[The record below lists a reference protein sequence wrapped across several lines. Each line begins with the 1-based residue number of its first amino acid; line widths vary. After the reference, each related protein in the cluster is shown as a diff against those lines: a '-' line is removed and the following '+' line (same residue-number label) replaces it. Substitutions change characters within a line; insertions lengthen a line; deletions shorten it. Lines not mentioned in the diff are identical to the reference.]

1 MYHNTQQF
9 AFASDNYSGIHPDI
23 LQAIANANGGHQKAY
38 GNDVYTQKLNELI
51 KEYFGKTASCYPV
64 FNGTGANITA
74 LTALSPRFGSVICT
88 QTAHIDN
95 DEINAPE
102 YIGHF
107 KILAIDT
114 KDGKLTPN
122 LIQKELYRLGNEHAA
137 QPAVI
142 YLSLVS
148 ELGTCY
154 SLTEIKAIVALAKQ
168 YNLAVYIDGA
178 RLANAC
184 AYLDCTLQDIAN
196 TGVDMLSLGGTKN
209 GLMIG
214 ECIIVLNQKF
224 DNDMKYLRK
233 MTMQLGSKMRFI
245 SAQFI
250 AWLSSGLW
258 LKLAHHSN
266 DMANYLAQGLQS
278 LPDTIITQQVQS
290 NAVFVI
296 LPKSI
301 KSTLQE
307 MYHFYDWNATTGEV
321 RLMASFDTTKDQI
334 DEFLN
339 TAKTLL
345 NSK

>member
-74 LTALSPRFGSVICT
+74 LTALSPRFGAVICT

-114 KDGKLTPN
+114 KDGKLTPD

-154 SLTEIKAIVALAKQ
+154 SLAEIKAIVALAKQ

-301 KSTLQE
+301 KNTLQE
-307 MYHFYDWNATTGEV
+307 MYHFYDWNTATGEV
-321 RLMASFDTTKDQI
+321 RLMASFDTTKNQI
-334 DEFLN
+334 DEF
-339 TAKTLL
+339 
-345 NSK
+345 